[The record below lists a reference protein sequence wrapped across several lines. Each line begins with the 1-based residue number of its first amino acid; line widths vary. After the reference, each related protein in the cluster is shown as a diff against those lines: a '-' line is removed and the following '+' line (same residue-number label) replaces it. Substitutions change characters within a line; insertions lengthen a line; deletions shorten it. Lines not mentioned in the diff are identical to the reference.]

1 MLHAGALSLVTYLL
15 GVPSPTLEP
24 QGGGLPMIL
33 LSSIVWVPTIGAL
46 VLLLFPER
54 NDHDRSR
61 VRNTAIGVSL
71 IPLVLALAAW
81 AQFSLFQTPFQY
93 VENQPWIKSL
103 GIRYHLGLDGLSLP
117 FLLLSTLLFCVA
129 ALASHEKQRV
139 KAYFILLLLMESGVN
154 GLFVAVDYFLFF
166 LFWEMELIPMFFLI
180 ALWGGPRRLAAAWRF
195 LLFTL
200 SGSAL
205 MLLAIVLL
213 YAKAGL
219 NTFDMLALQQARLA
233 SPLATVL
240 FLLFLANF
248 AIKLPAVPLHTWLL
262 EAQAEAPAPIAA
274 LLTGIVLKTG
284 GYGLLRINLAG
295 FPTVA
300 RQLSWLL
307 VALAVAGVLWGS
319 LAALVQDDLKRMV
332 GYSSVAS
339 MGLVLLAASTRS
351 AIALNGAVLQLF
363 AHGLVVAL
371 LILLI
376 GAVEE
381 RTRTRSLRALG
392 GLAART
398 PQLAIVWLIGVLA
411 ALGVPGLVN
420 FIAQFQIFVGSYP
433 EQHLATALCLL
444 GLVLGTGYLLSG
456 VRRTFFG
463 PIKEAFLRLRDL
475 EPLETTWASTLLV
488 PIFALGLFP
497 QLLVERIG
505 AGVSDVAIRLGHG

>member
-1 MLHAGALSLVTYLL
+1 MTSLLA
-15 GVPSPTLEP
+15 VPSPGLEP
-24 QGGGLPMIL
+24 RGGGLPMIL
-33 LSSIVWVPTIGAL
+33 LSSIVWISTIGAL

-54 NDHDRSR
+54 TDRDRSR
-61 VRNTAIGVSL
+61 IRNTAVGISL
-71 IPLVLALAAW
+71 IPLVLTLAAW

-93 VENQPWIKSL
+93 VENQLWIKSL
-103 GIRYHLGLDGLSLP
+103 GVRYHLGVDGLNLP
-117 FLLLSTLLFCVA
+117 FLLLSTVLFSVA
-129 ALASHEKQRV
+129 AIASREKQRV
-139 KAYFILLLLMESGVN
+139 KAYFILMLLMESGVN
-154 GLFVAVDYFLFF
+154 GLFVALDYFLFF
-166 LFWEMELIPMFFLI
+166 LFWEMELIPMVFLI
-180 ALWGGPRRLAAAWRF
+180 ARWGGPRRLYAAGKF
-195 LLFTL
+195 LVFTL

-219 NTFDMLALQQARLA
+219 NTFDMVALQQARLA
-233 SPLATVL
+233 APLATVL
-240 FLLFLANF
+240 FLLFFANF
-248 AIKLPAVPLHTWLL
+248 AITLPAVPLHTWLL
-262 EAQAEAPAPIAA
+262 DAQAEAPAPIAV

-295 FPTVA
+295 FPTVS
-300 RQLSWLL
+300 RQLSWML
-307 VALAVAGVLWGS
+307 VGLAVAGVLWGS
-319 LAALVQDDLKRMV
+319 LAALVQDDLRRML
-332 GYSSVAS
+332 GYSTVAS

-371 LILLI
+371 LILLV
-376 GAVEE
+376 GALEE

-398 PQLAIVWLIGVLA
+398 PQLAMVWLLGTLA
-411 ALGVPGLVN
+411 ALGVPGLVS
-420 FIAQFQIFVGSYP
+420 FSAQFEIFLGSYP

-444 GLVLGTGYLLSG
+444 GLVLGAGYLLTV

-475 EPLETTWASTLLV
+475 EPLETTWASILLV

-505 AGVSDVAIRLGHG
+505 AGVSDVAIRLGH